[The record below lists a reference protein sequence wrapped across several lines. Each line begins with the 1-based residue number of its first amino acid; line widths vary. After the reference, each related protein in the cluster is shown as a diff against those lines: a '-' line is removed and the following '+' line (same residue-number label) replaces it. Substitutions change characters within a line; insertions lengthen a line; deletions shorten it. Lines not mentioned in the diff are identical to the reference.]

1 MEKKA
6 IISARDVEIQFSLR
20 GRTLKA
26 IRKCSLDLYE
36 GTARSPAAALCT
48 RAAT

>member
-26 IRKCSLDLYE
+26 IRKWLKPGATVFPSVDSLTEEHL
-36 GTARSPAAALCT
+36 
-48 RAAT
+48 